1 MSIRIYYRPQRSCGL
16 GNVFTD
22 VCLSTGRGRV
32 SASVHAEMSYPPPDQ
47 ADPPRPGRHPRNQAD
62 TPRDLADPPR
72 TRQTPPQ
79 DQADPPGTWQT
90 PPQNAD
96 SSIQSTSGRYAS
108 YWNAFLFKKFIQNI
122 LSITR
127 LIFFSARSEFSSC
140 RILVTDSFSL
150 GGIIGRGCVPGPLK
164 TPLIVYNIRFFI

>member
-1 MSIRIYYRPQRSCGL
+1 MSVCPQVG
-16 GNVFTD
+16 GG
-22 VCLSTGRGRV
+22 CLPQCMLRCHT
-32 SASVHAEMSYPPPDQ
+32 PPPDQ

-90 PPQNAD
+90 PPKMLTPAY
-96 SSIQSTSGRYAS
+96 SPRAAGTHPTGMHSC
-108 YWNAFLFKKFIQNI
+108 LKKFIQNI